1 MADEI
6 SRLSDELARDPASLV
21 FLPLAEALR
30 RKGQSDLALRIAVR
44 GLERHPHNPDA
55 HDLLARIAVDRGE
68 LQRAFDEWD
77 MVLRFAPGHIGARKG
92 MGFVCFQQGRTEDAE
107 RYLSEAASADP
118 DDQSIA
124 VALANIRSARANGIA
139 PAAPGGAATPVPA
152 PGAASRPQPASGKGP
167 VSPAVAPAAA
177 MPAPAGT
184 RPSPRMLFADLIGE
198 AEQTVLLLDADGFVL
213 AGLYVDADG
222 SDVAEEIGAQLSGVS
237 EEARRAMRHLGLGD
251 WQSITFETE
260 AAVIAM
266 APAPRDA
273 LLLVAASRE
282 QPLGLV
288 ARLREQALRRAA
300 AWMEEAT

>member
-6 SRLSDELARDPASLV
+6 RRLSDELARDPASMA

-30 RKGQSDLALRIAVR
+30 RKGQAELALKVAVR

-77 MVLRFAPGHIGARKG
+77 MVLRFAPSHIGARKG
-92 MGFVCFQQGRTEDAE
+92 MGFVCFQQGRAAEAE
-107 RYLSEAASADP
+107 RYLSEAAAADP
-118 DDQSIA
+118 DDQTIA
-124 VALANIRSARANGIA
+124 TALANIRAGATQGA
-139 PAAPGGAATPVPA
+139 AATGAAPVTPP
-152 PGAASRPQPASGKGP
+152 SRT
-167 VSPAVAPAAA
+167 APAAA
-177 MPAPAGT
+177 SASVPAPVSAGAHADGADPVPPLP
-184 RPSPRMLFADLIGE
+184 RPSPRMLFADLIGD

-213 AGLYVDADG
+213 AGLYMDADG

-251 WQSITFETE
+251 WHSITFETE

-273 LLLVAASRE
+273 LLLVAAARE
-282 QPLGLV
+282 RPLGLV
-288 ARLREQALRRAA
+288 ARLREQALRRAT
-300 AWMEEAT
+300 AWMGDE